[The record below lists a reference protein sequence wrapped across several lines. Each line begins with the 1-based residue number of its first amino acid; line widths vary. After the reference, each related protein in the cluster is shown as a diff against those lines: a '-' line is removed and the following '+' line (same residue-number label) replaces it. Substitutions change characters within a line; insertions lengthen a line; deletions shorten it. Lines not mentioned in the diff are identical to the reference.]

1 MDRSAS
7 PQTSAPTVGLLR
19 HRPTTTDRPS
29 EPVRVQVNPVWP
41 LPIARKDRPLG
52 DVLAGAFL
60 QAVDWGRLRREILED
75 KLPEMEQ
82 ADTEAEVEES

>member
-1 MDRSAS
+1 
-7 PQTSAPTVGLLR
+7 
-19 HRPTTTDRPS
+19 
-29 EPVRVQVNPVWP
+29 
-41 LPIARKDRPLG
+41 
-52 DVLAGAFL
+52 LAGAFL